1 MDKTETWWLEGM
13 VVIEQAWP
21 LVRSAGCRAAP
32 HRGFSL
38 ISSPYDQ
45 KHQMV
50 DTSENLGLSLTRV
63 LSESG
68 CKLLTYNEIYRASQV
83 AQE

>member
-1 MDKTETWWLEGM
+1 MDKTETWWLEGV

-32 HRGFSL
+32 HRGCSL

-45 KHQMV
+45 RYQMV
-50 DTSENLGLSLTRV
+50 GTFENLG
-63 LSESG
+63 ESG

-83 AQE
+83 AQW